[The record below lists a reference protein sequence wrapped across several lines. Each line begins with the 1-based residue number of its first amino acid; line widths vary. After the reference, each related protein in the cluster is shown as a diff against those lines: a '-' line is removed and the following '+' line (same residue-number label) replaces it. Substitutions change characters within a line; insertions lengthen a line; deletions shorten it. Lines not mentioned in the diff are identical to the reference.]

1 MTNIKVLAL
10 LTKLR
15 RVCLH
20 PRLVAGED
28 NPNDIQWDEYELLD
42 KARTVPREIVKKL
55 VEKYSSGDQ
64 ATVSKR

>member
-28 NPNDIQWDEYELLD
+28 SPDDIQWDEYKSLD
-42 KARTVPREIVKKL
+42 KARAVPRDAVKKIIK
-55 VEKYSSGDQ
+55 KYSNGDQ
-64 ATVSKR
+64 ATVSK